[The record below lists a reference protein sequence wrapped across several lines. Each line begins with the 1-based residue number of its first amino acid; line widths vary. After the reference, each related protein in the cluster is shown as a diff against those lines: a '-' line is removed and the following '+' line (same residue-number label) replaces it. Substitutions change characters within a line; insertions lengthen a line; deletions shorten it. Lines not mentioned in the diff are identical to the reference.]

1 MTDYP
6 DFTVIARLKGEYA
19 GLEKAVALDS
29 EGALQAL
36 LYGTYSG
43 GNKKIL
49 IDTDGNVRMNLY
61 AQDLDEMVNR
71 FKYGAPL
78 ASAAQLAVGASGYTT
93 LYDISGKGYIYY
105 IDINLDAN
113 VSHNT
118 DKIKVTLDGTVFI
131 EWVFNYL
138 EAWNYSEIDDLYIT
152 LRQYDDI
159 EFRYRV
165 NLLRGFTFES
175 SIKIEYYNSIA
186 DTPSPTRL
194 MVYTLI

>member
-19 GLEKAVALDS
+19 GVEKSVVLDS

-43 GNKKIL
+43 ANKKIL
-49 IDTDGNVRMNLY
+49 IDTAGNVRMNLY
-61 AQDLDEMVNR
+61 AQDLEEIVNR
-71 FKYGAPL
+71 FKYGAPQ
-78 ASAAQLAVGASGYTT
+78 ASTSQTAIDASGYTT
-93 LYDISGKGYIYY
+93 LYNLTGKGYIYY
-105 IDINLDAN
+105 VDISIDSN
-113 VSHNT
+113 VSHKT
-118 DKIKVTLDGTVFI
+118 DKIKVTLDGIVFI

-138 EAWNYSEIDDLYIT
+138 NDWTYSTVEDIYIS

-175 SIKIEYYNSIA
+175 SVKIEYYNSIA
-186 DTPSPTRL
+186 DTPAPTRL